1 MRPATWSRRALVG
14 TAAVLVLGLSATVAL
29 AANVHLKQNRA
40 PRLTDNGLTATVS
53 GALAGLG
60 NGDVTI
66 TLIAEGEGSVVL
78 TSPGGNAA
86 PGQNKVP
93 LTLVG
98 TQSIPSSQIK
108 NGNVSFG
115 VSTEAP
121 ETPTPEEAGA
131 PNDLWTVTLTDVRFT
146 SYTLVVEQGGVV
158 VFTYESPQL

>member
-29 AANVHLKQNRA
+29 AASVHFKQNRV
-40 PRLTDNGLTATVS
+40 PKLTDNGLTASVS
-53 GALAGLG
+53 GALSGLG

-66 TLIAEGEGSVVL
+66 TVFAEGEGTTVL

-98 TQSIPSSQIK
+98 TQSIPSSQVK
-108 NGNVSFG
+108 NGNLSFR

-131 PNDLWTVTLTDVRFT
+131 PNHNWTVELTDVEFT

-158 VFTYESPQL
+158 VLTYESPQL